1 MKKTILSVACIVLAA
16 AFTKAQSVDDGIKFL
31 YYGKDKSAKDA
42 LQQAV
47 TKNPK
52 DGRAVYWLGQALIA
66 DQDIAGAK
74 TVYQNALTN
83 GVNTPDVN
91 GAYVLVGMGEID
103 LIQNSDVNAA
113 KQKFEQAITQSKG
126 KKGQDNADILNAI
139 GRANAY
145 GGAKIGDPAY
155 AVDVLKRAAQ
165 IDPKNPDIDINLG
178 INYLKMGS
186 ERGGDAV
193 TAFQD
198 AITRDPKYAGAY
210 ARIGNVY
217 KSQDNKEAME
227 EYYNKAVT
235 ADATFAPVYYYWFD
249 YYQNRDINAAQQ
261 YLNNYVKYADQDCNT
276 DFFKADYLFRAGKY
290 QESKAAADAMAAG
303 SCSTYPKLNILY
315 AYNYDR
321 LGDSANAK
329 SALDKYFA
337 SQTAGTDIDPNYYV
351 LASKVYS
358 KFPGLED
365 TAVSYLIKAMDADTV
380 QKNKIKYIDSI
391 AAVYKRAN
399 KPAERFAYIKRGFA
413 MTTGDPSSRAF
424 FDLTDAAVAAKDP
437 YADSA
442 IMMYKAKY
450 PDQVYPYTFA
460 VKYAQATDT
469 TGAKAVGPIND
480 YIGFLSKD
488 TAKNA
493 QTIGYY
499 YALQGG
505 YYANT
510 AKNLDS
516 AVYSFRQAVKY
527 DPNQTQYQQYLA
539 ILEKALQKQNAPR
552 TTTPANKTTGTKSP
566 AKKPGAK

>member
-16 AFTKAQSVDDGIKFL
+16 AFAKAQSVDDGIKFL

-52 DGRAVYWLGQALIA
+52 DGRAIYWLGQADID

-74 TVYQNALTN
+74 TVYQNALNN

-91 GAYVLVGMGEID
+91 GAYILVGMGEID
-103 LIQNSDVNAA
+103 LIQNNDVNAA

-139 GRANAY
+139 GHANAY
-145 GGAKIGDPAY
+145 GGAKVGDPAY
-155 AVDVLKRAAQ
+155 AVDILKRAAQ
-165 IDPKNPDIDINLG
+165 IDTKNPDIDINLG

-198 AITRDPKYAGAY
+198 AITRDPKYAAAY

-235 ADATFAPVYYYWFD
+235 ADPAFAPVYYYWFD

-321 LGDSANAK
+321 LNDSANAK
-329 SALDKYFA
+329 SYLDKYFA

-358 KFPGLED
+358 KFPGYED
-365 TAVSYLIKAMDADTV
+365 TAVGYILKAMDADTV
-380 QKNKIKYIDSI
+380 VKNKQKYLDTIALIYKKANMPEKRLEYRRQSFALNKDTSSRDFYDVIDASI
-391 AAVYKRAN
+391 AAKNYN
-399 KPAERFAYIKRGFA
+399 
-413 MTTGDPSSRAF
+413 
-424 FDLTDAAVAAKDP
+424 
-437 YADSA
+437 YADTLISD
-442 IMMYKAKY
+442 YKTKF
-450 PDQVYPYTFA
+450 PDQIYPYTFA
-460 VKYAQATDT
+460 VKYAQAADT
-469 TGAKAVGPIND
+469 TGARAVGPIND
-480 YIGFLSKD
+480 YIGFLAKD

-493 QTIGYY
+493 QTIAYY

-516 AVYSFRQAVKY
+516 AVYMFKQAVKY
-527 DPNQTQYQQYLA
+527 DPNQTQYQQYLS
-539 ILEKALQKQNAPR
+539 ILQKAQERQNAPR
-552 TTTPANKTTGTKSP
+552 TPATRPTGTKP
-566 AKKPGAK
+566 PVKKPATK